1 MIKKDQKL
9 SYKNGWEMRRED
21 ARLDLY
27 HNNVL
32 VETFFNV
39 LVLQDF
45 IDFLGHA
52 RDGRVDQEGEK

>member
-1 MIKKDQKL
+1 MIKRERKL

-32 VETFFNV
+32 IETFFNV

-45 IDFLGHA
+45 INFLVHA
-52 RDGRVDQEGEK
+52 REGRVDQEEET